1 MAIEVKDRIYLDNSA
16 TTALSEG
23 VKEAMVAAM
32 EIYGNP
38 SSLHT
43 AGDEAHKLLNTAREQ
58 IYAAVGVRQA
68 EGWRAVFTA
77 SGSEANN
84 LAILGAARAKKHFS
98 SKRILLTDSEHP
110 SVARAVEALTREGFE
125 AVYISTRGGALDM
138 VQLRNEAMK
147 GVFLASF
154 MLVNNETGALYD
166 IDAAARAIRAVCPD
180 ALIHCDAVQGF
191 LRQALPRVSCGID
204 MISVSA
210 HKIHGPKG
218 VGALVISPAVIKRRA
233 LTPVI
238 YGGGQEDG
246 LRSGT
251 ENLVGIAG
259 FGKAVTEGRL
269 ALVPNADKL
278 RGLYSYATERLS
290 ALDVTLNV
298 PERHVDHII
307 SVTVPN
313 IKSQTMLNF
322 LSARGICVSSGSA
335 CSSHDKKLSPAL
347 RAFGLDDKA
356 ADSTIRVSLCPEN
369 TAEDIDALVGAL
381 ADGMRSLVKI
391 K

>member
-16 TTALSEG
+16 TTALSAG
-23 VKEAMVAAM
+23 VKEAMTAAM

-43 AGDEAHKLLNTAREQ
+43 AGDEAHRLINTAREQ
-58 IYAAVGVRQA
+58 IYSAVGVRQA
-68 EGWRAVFTA
+68 DGWRTVFTA

-138 VQLRNEAMK
+138 IQLRNEAMK

-166 IDAAARAIRAVCPD
+166 IDAAARAIRAVSPD

-218 VGALVISPAVIKRRA
+218 VGALIISPTVIKRRA
-233 LTPVI
+233 LIPVI
-238 YGGGQEDG
+238 YGGGQEEG

-259 FGKAVTEGRL
+259 FGKAVAEGRL
-269 ALVPNADKL
+269 ALVSNADKL

-290 ALDVTLNV
+290 ALGVTLNV

-369 TAEDIDALVGAL
+369 TAEDIDALVSAI

>member
-1 MAIEVKDRIYLDNSA
+1 
-16 TTALSEG
+16 
-23 VKEAMVAAM
+23 
-32 EIYGNP
+32 
-38 SSLHT
+38 
-43 AGDEAHKLLNTAREQ
+43 
-58 IYAAVGVRQA
+58 
-68 EGWRAVFTA
+68 VFTA

-166 IDAAARAIRAVCPD
+166 IDAAARAIRAVSPD

-218 VGALVISPAVIKRRA
+218 VGALIISPAVIKRRA

-238 YGGGQEDG
+238 YGGGQEEG

>member
-43 AGDEAHKLLNTAREQ
+43 AGDEAHRLLNTAREQ

-68 EGWRAVFTA
+68 DGWRAVFTA

-166 IDAAARAIRAVCPD
+166 IDAAARAIRAVSPD

-278 RGLYSYATERLS
+278 RRLYSYATERLS

>member
-16 TTALSEG
+16 TTALSAG
-23 VKEAMVAAM
+23 VKEAMTAAM

-43 AGDEAHKLLNTAREQ
+43 AGDEAHRLLNTAREQ
-58 IYAAVGVRQA
+58 LYAAVGVRQA

-98 SKRILLTDSEHP
+98 SKRILTTDSEHP

-166 IDAAARAIRAVCPD
+166 IDAATRAIRAVCPD

-191 LRQALPRVSCGID
+191 LRQGLPRVSCGID

-218 VGALVISPAVIKRRA
+218 VGALIISPTAIKRRA

-238 YGGGQEDG
+238 YGGGQEEG

-259 FGKAVTEGRL
+259 FAKAVTEGRL

-278 RGLYSYATERLS
+278 RRLYSYAVERLS
-290 ALDVTLNV
+290 ELGVVLNV

-307 SVTVPN
+307 SITVPN

-335 CSSHDKKLSPAL
+335 CSSHDKKLSAAL

-369 TAEDIDALVGAL
+369 TAEDIDALVAAL

>member
-16 TTALSEG
+16 TTALSAG

-43 AGDEAHKLLNTAREQ
+43 AGDEAHRLLNTAREQ
-58 IYAAVGVRQA
+58 IYSAVGVRQA
-68 EGWRAVFTA
+68 DGWRAVFTA

-191 LRQALPRVSCGID
+191 LRQALPRASCGID

-218 VGALVISPAVIKRRA
+218 VGALIISPAVIKRRA
-233 LTPVI
+233 LIPVI
-238 YGGGQEDG
+238 YGGGQEEG

-259 FGKAVTEGRL
+259 FGKAVAEGRL
-269 ALVPNADKL
+269 ALAPNADKL
-278 RGLYSYATERLS
+278 RGLYSYAIERLS

-369 TAEDIDALVGAL
+369 TAEDIDALVSAL
-381 ADGMRSLVKI
+381 ADGIRSLVKI

>member
-1 MAIEVKDRIYLDNSA
+1 MAIEVKDRVYLDNSA
-16 TTALSEG
+16 TTALSQG
-23 VKEAMVAAM
+23 VKDTMLAAM

-43 AGDEAHKLLNTAREQ
+43 AGDEAHRLLNAAREQ
-58 IYAAVGVRQA
+58 VYSAVGVRQI
-68 EGWRAVFTA
+68 EGWRVVFTA

-84 LAILGAARAKKHFS
+84 LAILGAARAKKHFA
-98 SKRILLTDSEHP
+98 SKRILTTDSEHP
-110 SVARAVEALTREGFE
+110 SVAKAIEALTREGFE
-125 AVYISTRGGALDM
+125 AVQISTRGGALDM

-147 GVFLASF
+147 GVFMASF

-191 LRQALPRVSCGID
+191 LRQNLPRASSGID
-204 MISVSA
+204 MISISA

-218 VGALVISPAVIKRRA
+218 VGALIVSPAAIKRRA
-233 LTPVI
+233 LTPVV
-238 YGGGQEDG
+238 YGGGQEEG
-246 LRSGT
+246 LRAGT
-251 ENLVGIAG
+251 ENLIGIAG
-259 FGKAVTEGRL
+259 FGKAVSEGRL
-269 ALVPNADKL
+269 AVTPNADKL
-278 RGLYSYATERLS
+278 RRLYLYAAERLS
-290 ALDVTLNV
+290 ALDVVLNV
-298 PERHVDHII
+298 PEKHVDHII
-307 SVTVPN
+307 SITVPN

-335 CSSHDKKLSPAL
+335 CSSHDKKISSAL
-347 RAFGLDDKA
+347 RAFGLDDRA

-369 TAEDIDALVGAL
+369 TREDIDALIFAL
-381 ADGMRSLVKI
+381 SEGMRSLVKI

>member
-16 TTALSEG
+16 TTALSVG
-23 VKEAMVAAM
+23 VKEAMIAAM

-166 IDAAARAIRAVCPD
+166 IDAAARAIRAVSPD

-218 VGALVISPAVIKRRA
+218 VGALIISPTVIKRRA
-233 LTPVI
+233 LIPVI
-238 YGGGQEDG
+238 YGGGQEEG

-347 RAFGLDDKA
+347 RAFGLNDKA

>member
-1 MAIEVKDRIYLDNSA
+1 
-16 TTALSEG
+16 
-23 VKEAMVAAM
+23 
-32 EIYGNP
+32 
-38 SSLHT
+38 
-43 AGDEAHKLLNTAREQ
+43 
-58 IYAAVGVRQA
+58 
-68 EGWRAVFTA
+68 
-77 SGSEANN
+77 
-84 LAILGAARAKKHFS
+84 
-98 SKRILLTDSEHP
+98 
-110 SVARAVEALTREGFE
+110 
-125 AVYISTRGGALDM
+125 
-138 VQLRNEAMK
+138 
-147 GVFLASF
+147 
-154 MLVNNETGALYD
+154 
-166 IDAAARAIRAVCPD
+166 
-180 ALIHCDAVQGF
+180 
-191 LRQALPRVSCGID
+191 

-290 ALDVTLNV
+290 ELDVKLNV

-335 CSSHDKKLSPAL
+335 CSSYDKKLSPAL

>member
-1 MAIEVKDRIYLDNSA
+1 MVIEVKDRIYLDNSA
-16 TTALSEG
+16 TTALSAG

-43 AGDEAHKLLNTAREQ
+43 AGDEAHRLLNTAREQ
-58 IYAAVGVRQA
+58 IYSAVGVRQA
-68 EGWRAVFTA
+68 DGWRAVFTA

-110 SVARAVEALTREGFE
+110 SVARAVEALTRDGFE

-166 IDAAARAIRAVCPD
+166 IDAAARAIRAVSPD

-218 VGALVISPAVIKRRA
+218 VGALIISPTVIKRRA
-233 LTPVI
+233 LIPVI

-259 FGKAVTEGRL
+259 FGKAVAEGRL
-269 ALVPNADKL
+269 ALASNADKL

-290 ALDVTLNV
+290 ALGVTLNV

-356 ADSTIRVSLCPEN
+356 ADSTIRISLCPEN
-369 TAEDIDALVGAL
+369 TAEDIDALVSAL
-381 ADGMRSLVKI
+381 ADGIRSLVKI

>member
-1 MAIEVKDRIYLDNSA
+1 MVIEVKDRIYLDNSA
-16 TTALSEG
+16 TTALSAG

-43 AGDEAHKLLNTAREQ
+43 AGDEAHRLLNTAREQ
-58 IYAAVGVRQA
+58 IYSAVGVRQA
-68 EGWRAVFTA
+68 DGWRAVFTA

-166 IDAAARAIRAVCPD
+166 IDAAARAIRAVSPD

-218 VGALVISPAVIKRRA
+218 VGALIISPTVIKGRA
-233 LTPVI
+233 LIPVI
-238 YGGGQEDG
+238 YGGGQEEG

-259 FGKAVTEGRL
+259 FGKAVAEGRL
-269 ALVPNADKL
+269 ALAPNADKL

-290 ALDVTLNV
+290 ALGVTLNV

-369 TAEDIDALVGAL
+369 TAEDIDALVSAL
-381 ADGMRSLVKI
+381 SDGMRSLVKI

>member
-68 EGWRAVFTA
+68 DGWRAVFTA

-166 IDAAARAIRAVCPD
+166 IDAAARAIRAVSPD